1 MDISLFMLSIS
12 FANLLWIFSCKKEYH
27 YPVCSKA
34 FFNVDLCMLKKSLLC
49 ASEEDFLI
57 IIEAFRLK
65 KKTVLFVVPGRQMT
79 VFVFELLT
87 FHKVGIMSFF
97 SFV

>member
-34 FFNVDLCMLKKSLLC
+34 FFNVDLYAQKEPIMREQGRFFNYNRSF
-49 ASEEDFLI
+49 ST
-57 IIEAFRLK
+57 
-65 KKTVLFVVPGRQMT
+65 KKTVLFVVP
-79 VFVFELLT
+79 
-87 FHKVGIMSFF
+87 
-97 SFV
+97 

>member
-49 ASEEDFLI
+49 TSEKDF
-57 IIEAFRLK
+57 FNYNRSFST
-65 KKTVLFVVPGRQMT
+65 KKTVLFVVPRRQMT